1 MWDRV
6 LDTFAARWLLDLSE
20 REEDLFQHPRSEVPD
35 LDQAITRIVLAPAAT
50 FESMEEIEDM
60 HETWAYRYQ
69 CGPSS
74 FCVYKDSFQIWLD
87 VSDCSPGSGGSA
99 IYAAVAAFAH
109 SQGYCFIGDPKGL
122 SDMALRRRT
131 DAMLSSALKYRCSRH
146 LKPHPRQVEGDKELG
161 VPPLVWEVDTA
172 ANVQN
177 MINVAVESLLF
188 DVPEVADAYYDFAE
202 KAFCHTQGGPLLEPV
217 LGSWSDHLAR
227 SGKTRAGIATL
238 KRGILLRSL
247 VRQESSARPV
257 LLEQV
262 LRESSDFITRGD
274 LSGIFY

>member
-1 MWDRV
+1 M
-6 LDTFAARWLLDLSE
+6 DTFAADWLLALSE
-20 REEDLFQHPRSEVPD
+20 REDELFQHPRVDVPS
-35 LDQAITRIVLAPAAT
+35 LDHAITRIVLAPAAV
-50 FESMEEIEDM
+50 FESMEEVAEK
-60 HETWAYRYQ
+60 HETYAYRYQ

-74 FCVYKDSFQIWLD
+74 FCVYMDSFQIWLD

-99 IYAAVAAFAH
+99 IYAAVASFAH
-109 SQGYCFIGDPKGL
+109 SRRYCFIGDPKGL

-131 DAMLSSALKYRCSRH
+131 DAMLSSALKYRCSSH
-146 LKPHPRQVEGDKELG
+146 LRPHARQLEGDHALG
-161 VPPLVWEVDTA
+161 VQPLVWTADTT

-177 MINVAVESLLF
+177 MINVAVESLTF
-188 DVPEVADAYYDFAE
+188 DVPEVADAYYDFD
-202 KAFCHTQGGPLLEPV
+202 KKTFCDASGGSLLEPV
-217 LGSWSDHLAR
+217 LGSWGDHLAR

-247 VRQESSARPV
+247 VRQESEARSA

-262 LRESSDFITRGD
+262 LRESSEFIDHGD